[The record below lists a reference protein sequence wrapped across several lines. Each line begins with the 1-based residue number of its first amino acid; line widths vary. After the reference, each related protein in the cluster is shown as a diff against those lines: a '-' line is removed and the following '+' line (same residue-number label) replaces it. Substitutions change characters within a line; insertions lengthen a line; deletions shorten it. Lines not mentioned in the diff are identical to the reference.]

1 MPFSSEHRSLGVSVT
16 FGNSHNI
23 SGFFIIIICV
33 TVICDVTST
42 TSGGFLAIIK
52 ICSVVFFFFR
62 NNGIAHSID
71 YSINITI
78 ISSGKPKCSCDSLYV
93 SGLELNPDIT
103 EVCL

>member
-42 TSGGFLAIIK
+42 TSVFFFLAIIK
-52 ICSVVFFFFR
+52 ICSGFFFR

-78 ISSGKPKCSCDSLYV
+78 IRSGKPKCSCDSLYV